1 MDRAAR
7 KHSPGR
13 TVKIGKPGEDRRN
26 RRHGADIL
34 DRTSETILSGQVTL
48 DQDREDM
55 VA

>member
-7 KHSPGR
+7 QDSPGR
-13 TVKIGKPGEDRRN
+13 TVKIGKPGEETRN

-34 DRTSETILSGQVTL
+34 DWTSETILSGQVTL

-55 VA
+55 LA